1 MTPGFLDPD
10 LVPDYLRSDV
20 QSANVCLAS
29 YNEITELLQELATDP
44 EIPEAQFSRLMA
56 QQQLAFEAYA
66 KRATVIFQHLQNES
80 AIIRERL
87 GLDDTDFAN

>member
-1 MTPGFLDPD
+1 MSPGFLDPE
-10 LVPDYLRSDV
+10 LVPEYLHSEVRA
-20 QSANVCLAS
+20 ANVCFAS
-29 YNEITELLQELATDP
+29 YNEISELLSELATDP
-44 EIPEAQFSRLMA
+44 EVPIEQFTRL
-56 QQQLAFEAYA
+56 LASQKLAYEAYA